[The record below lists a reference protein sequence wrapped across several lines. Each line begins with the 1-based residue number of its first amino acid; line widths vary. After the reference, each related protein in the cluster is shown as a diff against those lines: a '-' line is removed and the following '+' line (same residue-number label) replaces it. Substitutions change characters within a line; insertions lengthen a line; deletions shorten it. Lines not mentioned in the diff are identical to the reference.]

1 MEREAAMDRAG
12 MRGDGGAA
20 PRVAAARRAGARRIW
35 VQAGAVALGAAP
47 LLALGLR
54 AVRGDL
60 GANPIEEITHETGDW
75 TLRLLLLALAVTPA
89 RRWLGPS
96 WLAPLRRTL
105 GLLAFA
111 WVCLHLVTYVA
122 LDQVFDWPAML
133 EDVRERRYVTVGF
146 AGFLC
151 LLPLAITSTRRWQ
164 RRLGPRWIRLHRL
177 VYVAATCGVVHYLWL
192 AKADLRTPLVYA
204 SLLALLLLLRLR
216 PPRPGGRARA

>member
-1 MEREAAMDRAG
+1 MHRAG
-12 MRGDGGAA
+12 TGEDGGAA
-20 PRVAAARRAGARRIW
+20 PRARAPRRAGAGRVWI
-35 VQAGAVALGAAP
+35 QAAAVALGAAP

-54 AVRGDL
+54 AVQEGL

-89 RRWLGPS
+89 RRWLGFS
-96 WLAPLRRTL
+96 WLAPLRRTF

-111 WVCLHLVTYVA
+111 WVCLHLATYVV
-122 LDQVFDWPAML
+122 LDQVFDWHAML

-164 RRLGPRWIRLHRL
+164 RRLGQRWVRLHRL

-204 SLLALLLLLRLR
+204 SLLVLLLLLRLR
-216 PPRPGGRARA
+216 PPQPGRRAGASTR